1 MKELLE
7 RLKNGEASVD
17 EVLAKIE
24 EGKKDMV
31 PRSRL
36 NDKNEEIKELKAEI
50 ENRDKQISDLEKT
63 VKGNEDLEKQIQDLK
78 AENESWAQK
87 YQQTQI
93 DAAIKLAAKDARDPA
108 DVLAFIKKDDL
119 KLEDD
124 GAVKGLDD
132 ALKELRESKPYLFD
146 EGPKLKGRTPNT
158 EGATPEHT
166 GPNPWKKET
175 LNLTEQARILKQDP
189 ELAEKLKTQA
199 RG

>member
-124 GAVKGLDD
+124 GTVKGLDD

>member
-1 MKELLE
+1 
-7 RLKNGEASVD
+7 
-17 EVLAKIE
+17 
-24 EGKKDMV
+24 MV
-31 PRSRL
+31 PRARL
-36 NDKNEEIKELKAEI
+36 NEKSDEIKELKTEI

-63 VKGNEDLEKQIQDLK
+63 AKGNENLEKQIQDLK

-87 YQQTQI
+87 YQQSQI
-93 DAAIKLAAKDARDPA
+93 DAAIKLAAKDARDPG
-108 DVLAFIKKDDL
+108 DVLAFIQKDDL

-124 GAVKGLDD
+124 GTVKGLDD
-132 ALKELRESKPYLFD
+132 ALKGLRESKPYLFD

-199 RG
+199 GR

>member
-7 RLKNGEASVD
+7 KLKNGETSVD
-17 EVLAKIE
+17 EVLSKIE

-31 PRSRL
+31 PRARL
-36 NDKNEEIKELKAEI
+36 NEKNEEIKELKTEI
-50 ENRDKQISDLEKT
+50 ENRDQQISDLEKAAN
-63 VKGNEDLEKQIQDLK
+63 GNEDLEKQIQDLK
-78 AENESWAQK
+78 ADNESWAQK
-87 YQQTQI
+87 YKQSQI

-124 GAVKGLDD
+124 GTVKGLDD

>member
-7 RLKNGEASVD
+7 KLKNGEASVD

-124 GAVKGLDD
+124 GTVKGLDD